1 MLDKHPSRIY
11 LLIGMKKK
19 DTPAC
24 MGRPR
29 EFDTDAALD
38 CALRV
43 FWEKGYEG
51 ASLTDLTGA
60 MGINRPSLYA
70 AFGNKESLFRKAMQR
85 YADGPASY
93 VREALAQ
100 PTARAVA
107 EHLLRGSMQ
116 FLGDLKNPR
125 GCLVVQSALA
135 CGDEAGPVR
144 EELARV
150 RCGILEDIR
159 RRFDR
164 AKAEGDLP
172 PDTNTCQLARYL
184 TTVMQGMS
192 VQASTGA
199 CGGDLQSVV
208 EMTMRAWPG
217 TGK

>member
-1 MLDKHPSRIY
+1 
-11 LLIGMKKK
+11 MKTKVS
-19 DTPAC
+19 PGS

-29 EFDTDAALD
+29 EFDADAVLD

-51 ASLTDLTGA
+51 ASLTDLTEA

-70 AFGNKESLFRKAMQR
+70 AFGNKESLFRKAMER
-85 YADGPASY
+85 YGEGPASY

-116 FLGDLKNPR
+116 FLGDAKNPR

-135 CGDEAGPVR
+135 CGDGAGPVR
-144 EELARV
+144 DELARV
-150 RCGILEDIR
+150 RCRTMEAIR
-159 RRFDR
+159 ERFER
-164 AKAEGDLP
+164 AKTEGDLP
-172 PDTNTCQLARYL
+172 VETDVCQLARYIS
-184 TTVMQGMS
+184 TVMQGMS
-192 VQASTGA
+192 VQASSGA

-208 EMTMRAWPG
+208 EMTMRAWPE
-217 TGK
+217 